1 MHVTKV
7 PSRVNTDHGTLDSEI
22 MVSQTVGT
30 IIKIFT
36 RTRGLNK
43 KQARSLLI
51 KAFCKDL
58 LSSLE
63 EESYVSEVNTLLNK
77 WLLKYI

>member
-1 MHVTKV
+1 MAHITKV

-36 RTRGLNK
+36 RTRTI
-43 KQARSLLI
+43 S
-51 KAFCKDL
+51 KDRR
-58 LSSLE
+58 
-63 EESYVSEVNTLLNK
+63 K
-77 WLLKYI
+77 LLKYYDTCVEKNQQMNKHGRNNNV

>member
-1 MHVTKV
+1 MAHITKV
-7 PSRVNTDHGTLDSEI
+7 PSRINTNHGTLDSEI

-43 KQARSLLI
+43 DRRK
-51 KAFCKDL
+51 
-58 LSSLE
+58 
-63 EESYVSEVNTLLNK
+63 
-77 WLLKYI
+77 LLKYYDKCVEKNQQMNKRGSNNNV

>member
-30 IIKIFT
+30 IIRILTKT
-36 RTRGLNK
+36 R
-43 KQARSLLI
+43 SMS
-51 KAFCKDL
+51 KDRR
-58 LSSLE
+58 
-63 EESYVSEVNTLLNK
+63 K
-77 WLLKYI
+77 LLKYYDKCVEKNQQMNKYIGNTKKRGNNV

>member
-1 MHVTKV
+1 MAHITKV

-36 RTRGLNK
+36 RTRTI
-43 KQARSLLI
+43 S
-51 KAFCKDL
+51 KDRR
-58 LSSLE
+58 
-63 EESYVSEVNTLLNK
+63 K
-77 WLLKYI
+77 MLKYYDTCVEKNQQMNKHGRNNNV

>member
-30 IIKIFT
+30 IIKT
-36 RTRGLNK
+36 LTKRRGL
-43 KQARSLLI
+43 S
-51 KAFCKDL
+51 KDRRR
-58 LSSLE
+58 
-63 EESYVSEVNTLLNK
+63 
-77 WLLKYI
+77 LLKYYDNCVEKNQQMNKYVGNTKKRGNDV

>member
-43 KQARSLLI
+43 DRRK
-51 KAFCKDL
+51 
-58 LSSLE
+58 
-63 EESYVSEVNTLLNK
+63 
-77 WLLKYI
+77 LLKYYDKCVEKNQQMNKYVGNTKRRNNDV

>member
-1 MHVTKV
+1 MAHITKV
-7 PSRVNTDHGTLDSEI
+7 PSRINTSHGTLDSEI

-43 KQARSLLI
+43 DRRK
-51 KAFCKDL
+51 
-58 LSSLE
+58 
-63 EESYVSEVNTLLNK
+63 
-77 WLLKYI
+77 LLKYYDKCVEKNQQMNKHGRNNNV